1 MKFFE
6 ELFSGQLHPIEDVTT
21 NNPEY
26 KLKAKEL
33 ALYSARLEGALTE
46 EQKELLW
53 QYRDT
58 HSDITNI
65 LQTEAYRI
73 ESKISGEGFEVHRL
87 KKPEIKRILALYFDA
102 SMQGDT
108 MPDIDGEQYFQI

>member
-6 ELFSGQLHPIEDVTT
+6 ELFSGQLHPIEEVTS

-65 LQTEAYRI
+65 LQTEAYLI
-73 ESKISGEGFEVHRL
+73 GVIHGMKIKEEL
-87 KKPEIKRILALYFDA
+87 EP
-102 SMQGDT
+102 
-108 MPDIDGEQYFQI
+108 PDR

>member
-1 MKFFE
+1 VKFFE
-6 ELFSGQLHPIEDVTT
+6 ELFSGQLHPEDVTS

-33 ALYSARLEGALTE
+33 ALYSARLEDALTE

-73 ESKISGEGFEVHRL
+73 GVIHGMKIKEEL
-87 KKPEIKRILALYFDA
+87 EP
-102 SMQGDT
+102 
-108 MPDIDGEQYFQI
+108 PDR

>member
-6 ELFSGQLHPIEDVTT
+6 ELFSGQLHPIEEVTS

-73 ESKISGEGFEVHRL
+73 GVIHGMKIKEELESGGTFSEVNYSEL
-87 KKPEIKRILALYFDA
+87 AKRPFCR
-102 SMQGDT
+102 T
-108 MPDIDGEQYFQI
+108 E

>member
-6 ELFSGQLHPIEDVTT
+6 ELFSGQLHPIEEVTS

-46 EQKELLW
+46 EQKELL
-53 QYRDT
+53 
-58 HSDITNI
+58 
-65 LQTEAYRI
+65 
-73 ESKISGEGFEVHRL
+73 
-87 KKPEIKRILALYFDA
+87 
-102 SMQGDT
+102 
-108 MPDIDGEQYFQI
+108 